1 MAELIIGEH
10 NWQQHVQPQTI
21 DGEVKGMGLVPRNYA
36 TDPVG
41 SIPGVKAFDFQPIPR
56 SEWSERIADQLK
68 MGRRNSDF
76 RRTGNNG
83 KPIPS
88 LDQNGQ
94 GYCWRY
100 SVAMATIIQRAV
112 RRLPYVRL
120 SAHAGACL
128 VKNYRD
134 EGGWC
139 GLGLKNQIEFGCPS
153 VEFWPEKSM
162 SRSNDT
168 PAMRANAALYKVT
181 EGLWDFN
188 LPEYGQ
194 KLSFEYDVTARLLN
208 MLIAEDYPWWSHSVC
223 GLDIIDGAT
232 QFGQTRAES
241 GKLLEVVEFDIVWGM
256 NNPVT
261 QGLGKRD
268 INSWTDSY
276 GDMGEFILTGDKA
289 LAGGAVAISV
299 GGA

>member
-1 MAELIIGEH
+1 MAELIIGDH
-10 NWQQHVQPQTI
+10 NWTSHTQPQVI
-21 DGEVKGMGLVPRNYA
+21 DGEVKSMGLIPRDFSA
-36 TDPVG
+36 VPVG
-41 SIPGVKAFDFQPIPR
+41 SIPGVKLFPFQPIPR
-56 SEWSERIADQLK
+56 SEFKERIAEQLQAK
-68 MGRRNSDF
+68 RRNSDF
-76 RRTGNNG
+76 RRKGNKGN
-83 KPIPS
+83 IMPS

-94 GYCWRY
+94 GFCWRY
-100 SVAMATIIQRAV
+100 SIAMATMVQRAI
-112 RRLPYVRL
+112 RGLPYVRL
-120 SAHAGACL
+120 SAHVGVCI
-128 VKNYRD
+128 VKNFRD

-188 LPEYGQ
+188 LPDWGQ

-208 MLIAEDYPWWSHSVC
+208 FVIAEDYSWWSHSVC
-223 GLDIIDGAT
+223 GLDIIDGET
-232 QFGQTRAES
+232 QRTVTRAES
-241 GKLLEVVEFDIVWGM
+241 GKILDLPTFDIVWGM

-276 GDMGEFILTGDKA
+276 GDMGEFILTGNKA
-289 LAGGAVAISV
+289 IADGAVAIGVS
-299 GGA
+299 G